1 MQGRKMLA
9 ILVFVLTM
17 NLAPIDHHD
26 RVLNQPRHSL
36 PVLLIEHGKQVP
48 IPAALPLI
56 KS

>member
-1 MQGRKMLA
+1 MLA

-26 RVLNQPRHSL
+26 RVLNLPRHGL
-36 PVLLIEHGKQVP
+36 PVLLIEHGNQDPVP
-48 IPAALPLI
+48 ASLPLL